1 MSKSLTTS
9 QEQLSVQVMEIVRLE
24 QTRRR
29 LITQLNDTM
38 DRIASR
44 DEEIAKQNET
54 IGDTQTHRRTLT
66 ETHTQQSCP
75 CSSVVNALGRHVH
88 RRSSLCLFIRTDCQ
102 TKIAPA
108 RITKLDTEVFHH
120 KSWKSFIFGVQEST
134 SRSTEIVLA
143 WVFALR

>member
-54 IGDTQTHRRTLT
+54 IGDTQTH
-66 ETHTQQSCP
+66 THRDTYP
-75 CSSVVNALGRHVH
+75 TVL
-88 RRSSLCLFIRTDCQ
+88 SL
-102 TKIAPA
+102 
-108 RITKLDTEVFHH
+108 
-120 KSWKSFIFGVQEST
+120 
-134 SRSTEIVLA
+134 
-143 WVFALR
+143 